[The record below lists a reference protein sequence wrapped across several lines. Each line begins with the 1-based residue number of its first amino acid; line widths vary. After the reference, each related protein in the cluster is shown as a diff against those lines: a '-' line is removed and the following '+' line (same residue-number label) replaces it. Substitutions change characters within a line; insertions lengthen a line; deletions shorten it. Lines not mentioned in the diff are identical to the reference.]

1 MEAKSINLSL
11 HFLEQVIVYLREQA
25 QQHRPTNS
33 KNPFIPYRNSTL
45 TNMLR
50 DSLGGNCKSSFLL
63 TISTEKI
70 HFEETVATC
79 RFGQRCGEVK
89 VKISANTEIGLTDQL
104 KDLNSRVKALEK
116 RLVASEEKRRILESQ
131 LADER
136 ELRRFQTQPRDITP
150 QEKQDCKICVQELL
164 AAAKESLAAA
174 GNTTNNNPANGKD
187 LKEVSEAIIAKSQD
201 LLYTTVENMDKAV
214 LVELSTALGGLVQSM
229 YIEREIVK
237 QEESFKRYLK
247 MREDEEKQELQQA
260 ESRQLDILRKGEVD
274 ALFNLPHLP
283 QSVVLTITRGAV
295 FIKHSRIGQKSP
307 RFIQISNDLRTL
319 LWRPLVGTSKGKEE
333 TVHVPLT
340 SYEGVELKEKENHHG
355 SSHDADE
362 GRLIVL
368 KGKGGN
374 KSMALEY
381 VDQATKQDIALCS
394 REWSE
399 ALRYLIYKLS
409 K

>member
-1 MEAKSINLSL
+1 
-11 HFLEQVIVYLREQA
+11 
-25 QQHRPTNS
+25 
-33 KNPFIPYRNSTL
+33 
-45 TNMLR
+45 
-50 DSLGGNCKSSFLL
+50 
-63 TISTEKI
+63 
-70 HFEETVATC
+70 
-79 RFGQRCGEVK
+79 VK

-116 RLVASEEKRRILESQ
+116 RLLASEEKRRILESQ

-187 LKEVSEAIIAKSQD
+187 LKEASEAIIAKSQD

-237 QEESFKRYLK
+237 QEENFKKYLK

-333 TVHVPLT
+333 TVHVLLA
-340 SYEGVELKEKENHHG
+340 SYEG
-355 SSHDADE
+355 
-362 GRLIVL
+362 
-368 KGKGGN
+368 
-374 KSMALEY
+374 
-381 VDQATKQDIALCS
+381 
-394 REWSE
+394 
-399 ALRYLIYKLS
+399 
-409 K
+409 